1 MNVHQT
7 GANVAVTQLKSNN
20 HKESQLSFFPPSLLC
35 CSVQETGQGFKASSS
50 LTDSGGRR
58 EKKKKKS
65 VLLPHSHG
73 KFIIL
78 FSVSGMTPGAND
90 FCVQYTVTPCMS
102 WS

>member
-58 EKKKKKS
+58 EKKKKKCPSPTFTWEIHHS
-65 VLLPHSHG
+65 V
-73 KFIIL
+73 FCIRDD
-78 FSVSGMTPGAND
+78 SG
-90 FCVQYTVTPCMS
+90 S
-102 WS
+102 E